1 MTHEKFSPDVLQ
13 RLFVAVEEDDIVDR
27 HAVLPDRVQIDCT
40 DVNIRR
46 CYDLCLQFWED
57 GFTRKDLL
65 RLVLKQ
71 LRGCELS
78 EKERMQYKH
87 IRARYK
93 HLRFAQRLYRKNHQA
108 GRLFSKTTVFLGHF
122 QDGFRN
128 GNKTITA
135 TYGRLLRIYLSFPV
149 WRVVQYSL
157 RHSQSETT
165 SGFMVYCQ
173 AQMRTLR
180 ELITRPQLTGSEF
193 HAMRKII
200 SQQVSYYDTLRSL
213 DPDNQDARA
222 VSRFLAAI
230 NGLMGDRHD
239 EMVTDAMEMRKPY
252 DAPSALDSAIR
263 ERIEQLLTHYP
274 L

>member
-13 RLFVAVEEDDIVDR
+13 RLFVAVEEDDIVDLN
-27 HAVLPDRVQIDCT
+27 AVLPERVPIDCT

-65 RLVLKQ
+65 QLVLKQ
-71 LRGCELS
+71 VRGDELS
-78 EKERMQYKH
+78 DSERKQYKY

-93 HLRFAQRLYRKNHQA
+93 HLRFAQRLYRKNHRS
-108 GRLFSKTTVFLGHF
+108 GHLFSKATVFLGHF

-128 GNKTITA
+128 RNKTITD
-135 TYGRLLRIYLSFPV
+135 TYGRQLRIYLSLPV
-149 WRVVQYSL
+149 WRIVQYSL
-157 RHSQSETT
+157 RHSQPETASE
-165 SGFMVYCQ
+165 FMAYCQ

-180 ELITRPQLTGSEF
+180 EFIARPQLTGSEF

-213 DPDNQDARA
+213 YPDNHDARA

-230 NGLMGDRHD
+230 NGLMGDQHD

-252 DAPSALDSAIR
+252 NAPGVLDSAIR
-263 ERIEQLLTHYP
+263 ERIEQLLARYP